1 MFELK
6 SERTPLTKLSI
17 KLEQKAKCQKLH
29 ILYIHP
35 LPRLAEKCE
44 ILSVIGTSG
53 EP

>member
-17 KLEQKAKCQKLH
+17 KLEQKAKCLAH
-29 ILYIHP
+29 FVYIHP